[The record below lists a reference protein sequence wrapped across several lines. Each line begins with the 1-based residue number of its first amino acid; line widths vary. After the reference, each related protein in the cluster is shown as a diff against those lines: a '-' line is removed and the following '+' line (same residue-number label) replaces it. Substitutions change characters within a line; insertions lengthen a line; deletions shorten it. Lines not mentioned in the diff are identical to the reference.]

1 MTIMKKSLRYMAA
14 ALTMAAAIL
23 PTSAQELR
31 TSYFMETSNYRHQMN
46 PALLDSP
53 YFGMFFSNINIG
65 MTGNIGAKQFIFDTN
80 GLPGYTGNYRYTTF
94 MDPNVDAKTFLN
106 KLHDKNRFDLYLN
119 YNLFSVGF
127 KAWGGVNLLELN
139 LRSNTNLT
147 LPKGLFEFAKTAGE
161 KEHYEFGGL
170 GMRTQNYMEL
180 ALGHSRDINK
190 QWRVG
195 GKLKF
200 LIGAAYADFTADN
213 VTLDMTEDAWRIQSN
228 AQVKASLL
236 KSDVIHEDP
245 SKNSADGRPRVKEL
259 DNFGFSLP
267 GFGMAL
273 DLGVTYKPIENLT
286 LSAAITDLGF
296 ISWKNTHHASSQGDY
311 TFDGFD
317 NIYIGSDKDQ
327 TEDID
332 DQFDQIGDDLEEMFS
347 VYDDGTKTA
356 TQALAATLNVGAEY
370 KLPAYDKLKFGFLY
384 TSRIHGKY
392 SWHQGM
398 LNVGVRPVKWF
409 ECNVNGAVTSTGVTA
424 GGMLSLKAPHFN
436 FYIAAD
442 RFFSKMGKQGVPLNS
457 SNGNITFGMTF
468 PL

>member
-1 MTIMKKSLRYMAA
+1 MKKSLRYMAA

-53 YFGMFFSNINIG
+53 YVGLLFSNINIG

-213 VTLDMTEDAWRIQSN
+213 VTLDMTEDAWRIQSD

-273 DLGVTYKPIENLT
+273 DLGVTYKPIDNLT

-311 TFDGFD
+311 TFDGFN

-442 RFFSKMGKQGVPLNS
+442 RFVSKMGKQGVPLNS

>member
-1 MTIMKKSLRYMAA
+1 MKKSLRYMAA

-31 TSYFMETSNYRHQMN
+31 TSYFMETSNFRHQMN

-53 YFGMFFSNINIG
+53 YVGLLFSNINIG

-94 MDPNVDAKTFLN
+94 MDPNVDAATFLN

-228 AQVKASLL
+228 AQMKASLL

-311 TFDGFD
+311 TFDGFN

-442 RFFSKMGKQGVPLNS
+442 RFFSKLGKQGVPLNS

>member
-1 MTIMKKSLRYMAA
+1 MKKSLRYMAA

-53 YFGMFFSNINIG
+53 YFGMFFSNINVG

-119 YNLFSVGF
+119 YNIFSVGF

-213 VTLDMTEDAWRIQSN
+213 VMLDMTEDAWRIQSN

-311 TFDGFD
+311 TFDGFN

-370 KLPAYDKLKFGFLY
+370 KLPAYDKLRFGFLY

>member
-1 MTIMKKSLRYMAA
+1 MKKSLRYMAA

-53 YFGMFFSNINIG
+53 YVGLLFSNINIG

-94 MDPNVDAKTFLN
+94 MDPNVDAATFLN

-228 AQVKASLL
+228 AQMKASLL

-245 SKNSADGRPRVKEL
+245 SKNSADGRPRVKKL

-273 DLGVTYKPIENLT
+273 DLGVTYKPIDNLT

-311 TFDGFD
+311 TFDGFN

>member
-1 MTIMKKSLRYMAA
+1 MKKSLRYMAA

-53 YFGMFFSNINIG
+53 YFGMFFSNINLG
-65 MTGNIGAKQFIFDTN
+65 MTGNIGAKQFIFDPN
-80 GLPGYTGNYRYTTF
+80 GLSGYTGNYRYTTF

-228 AQVKASLL
+228 AQMKASLL

-311 TFDGFD
+311 TFDGFN

-442 RFFSKMGKQGVPLNS
+442 RFFSKLGKQGVPLNS

>member
-1 MTIMKKSLRYMAA
+1 MKKSLRYMAA

-53 YFGMFFSNINIG
+53 YVGLLFSNINIG

-228 AQVKASLL
+228 AQMKASLL

-311 TFDGFD
+311 TFDGFN

-457 SNGNITFGMTF
+457 SNGNITCGMTF

>member
-1 MTIMKKSLRYMAA
+1 MKKSLRYMAA

-53 YFGMFFSNINIG
+53 YVGLLFSNINIG

-228 AQVKASLL
+228 AQMKASLL

-311 TFDGFD
+311 TFDGFN

-442 RFFSKMGKQGVPLNS
+442 RFFSKVGKQGVPLS
-457 SNGNITFGMTF
+457 SANGNITFGMTF

>member
-1 MTIMKKSLRYMAA
+1 MKKSLRYMAA

-53 YFGMFFSNINIG
+53 YVGLLFSNINIG

-94 MDPNVDAKTFLN
+94 MDPNVDAATFLN
-106 KLHDKNRFDLYLN
+106 KLHNKNRFDLYLN

-311 TFDGFD
+311 TFDGFN

>member
-1 MTIMKKSLRYMAA
+1 MAA
-14 ALTMAAAIL
+14 ALTMVAAIL

-53 YFGMFFSNINIG
+53 YVGLLFSNINIG

-228 AQVKASLL
+228 AQMKASLL

-245 SKNSADGRPRVKEL
+245 SKNSADGRPRVKKL

-311 TFDGFD
+311 TFDGFN

>member
-1 MTIMKKSLRYMAA
+1 MKKSLRYMAA

-53 YFGMFFSNINIG
+53 YVGLLFSNINIG
-65 MTGNIGAKQFIFDTN
+65 MTGNIGAKQFICDTN

-228 AQVKASLL
+228 AQMKASLL

-245 SKNSADGRPRVKEL
+245 SKNSADGRPRVKKL

-311 TFDGFD
+311 TFDGFN

-409 ECNVNGAVTSTGVTA
+409 ECNVNGAITSTGVTA

-442 RFFSKMGKQGVPLNS
+442 RFVSKMGKQGVPLNS

>member
-1 MTIMKKSLRYMAA
+1 MKKSLRYMAA

-53 YFGMFFSNINIG
+53 YVGLLFSNINIG
-65 MTGNIGAKQFIFDTN
+65 MTGNIGAKQFIFDTK
-80 GLPGYTGNYRYTTF
+80 GLDGYTGNYRYTTF

-228 AQVKASLL
+228 AQMKASLL

-311 TFDGFD
+311 TFDGFN

-442 RFFSKMGKQGVPLNS
+442 RFVSKMGKQGVPLNS

>member
-1 MTIMKKSLRYMAA
+1 MAA

-94 MDPNVDAKTFLN
+94 MDPNVDAATFLN

-228 AQVKASLL
+228 AQMKASLL

-245 SKNSADGRPRVKEL
+245 SKNSADGRPRVKKL

-311 TFDGFD
+311 TFDGFN

>member
-1 MTIMKKSLRYMAA
+1 MKKSLRYMAA

-53 YFGMFFSNINIG
+53 YFGMLFSNINIG

-228 AQVKASLL
+228 AQMKASLL

>member
-1 MTIMKKSLRYMAA
+1 MKKSLRYMAA

-53 YFGMFFSNINIG
+53 YVGLLFSNINIG

-170 GMRTQNYMEL
+170 GMRTQNYMEI

-311 TFDGFD
+311 TFDGFN

-442 RFFSKMGKQGVPLNS
+442 RFVSKMGKQGVPLNS

>member
-53 YFGMFFSNINIG
+53 YVGLLFSNINIG

-311 TFDGFD
+311 TFDGFN

>member
-1 MTIMKKSLRYMAA
+1 MKKSLRYMAA

-31 TSYFMETSNYRHQMN
+31 TSYFMETSNFRHQMN
-46 PALLDSP
+46 PALLEDS
-53 YFGMFFSNINIG
+53 YFGLLFSNINVG

-94 MDPNVDAKTFLN
+94 MDPNVDAATFLN

-147 LPKGLFEFAKTAGE
+147 LPKELFEFAKTAGE

-213 VTLDMTEDAWRIQSN
+213 VTLDMTEDAWRIQSD

-236 KSDVIHEDP
+236 KSDVIHEGP

-296 ISWKNTHHASSQGDY
+296 ISWRNTHHASSQGDY
-311 TFDGFD
+311 TFDGFN
-317 NIYIGSDKDQ
+317 NIYIGGDKEH
-327 TEDID
+327 TEDIE

-356 TQALAATLNVGAEY
+356 TQALAATVNVGAEY

>member
-1 MTIMKKSLRYMAA
+1 MKKSLRYMAA

-31 TSYFMETSNYRHQMN
+31 TSYFMETSNFRHQMN

-147 LPKGLFEFAKTAGE
+147 LPKELFEFAKTAGE

-180 ALGHSRDINK
+180 ALGHSRDIND

-213 VTLDMTEDAWRIQSN
+213 VTLDMTEDAWRIQSD

-236 KSDVIHEDP
+236 KSDVIHEGP

-296 ISWKNTHHASSQGDY
+296 ISWRNTHHASSQGDY
-311 TFDGFD
+311 TFDGFN
-317 NIYIGSDKDQ
+317 NIYIGGDKEH
-327 TEDID
+327 TEDIE

>member
-1 MTIMKKSLRYMAA
+1 MKKSLRYMAA
-14 ALTMAAAIL
+14 ALTLAAATL

-65 MTGNIGAKQFIFDTN
+65 MTGNIGAKQFIFDTK
-80 GLPGYTGNYRYTTF
+80 GLAGYTGDYRYTTF

-170 GMRTQNYMEL
+170 GMRTQNYMEI

-200 LIGAAYADFTADN
+200 LLGAAYADFTADK
-213 VTLDMTEDAWRIQSN
+213 VTLDMTEDYWRVQSD
-228 AQVKASLL
+228 AQLKASLM
-236 KSDVIHEDP
+236 KCDVIHEDP
-245 SKNSADGRPRVKEL
+245 SKNSTDGRPRIKEL

-273 DLGVTYKPIENLT
+273 DLGATYKPIKDLT
-286 LSAAITDLGF
+286 LSLAITDLGF

-317 NIYIGSDKDQ
+317 NIYIGGDKEQ
-327 TEDID
+327 TEDIE
-332 DQFDQIGDDLEEMFS
+332 DQFDKIGDDLEKMFS
-347 VYDDGTKTA
+347 VYDDGMKKA
-356 TQALAATLNVGAEY
+356 TQALAATINVGAEY

-398 LNVGVRPVKWF
+398 LNVGVRPAKWF

-424 GGMLSLKAPHFN
+424 GGALSLKAPHFN
-436 FYIAAD
+436 FFIAAD

>member
-1 MTIMKKSLRYMAA
+1 MKKSLRYMAA

-53 YFGMFFSNINIG
+53 YVGLLFSNINIG

-286 LSAAITDLGF
+286 VSAAITDLGF

-311 TFDGFD
+311 TFDGFN
-317 NIYIGSDKDQ
+317 NIYIGSYKDQ

>member
-1 MTIMKKSLRYMAA
+1 MKKSLRYMAA

-53 YFGMFFSNINIG
+53 YVGLLFSNINVG

-273 DLGVTYKPIENLT
+273 DLGVTYKPIDNLT

-311 TFDGFD
+311 TFDGFN

>member
-1 MTIMKKSLRYMAA
+1 MKKSLRYMAA

-53 YFGMFFSNINIG
+53 YFGMLFSNINIG

-286 LSAAITDLGF
+286 VSAAITDLGF

-311 TFDGFD
+311 TFDGFN

>member
-1 MTIMKKSLRYMAA
+1 MKKSLRYMAA

-53 YFGMFFSNINIG
+53 YFGMFFSNINVG

-180 ALGHSRDINK
+180 ALGHSRDIND

-311 TFDGFD
+311 TFDGFN

-442 RFFSKMGKQGVPLNS
+442 RFFSKLGKQGVPLNS

>member
-1 MTIMKKSLRYMAA
+1 MKKSLRYMAA

-31 TSYFMETSNYRHQMN
+31 TSYFMETSNFRHQMN
-46 PALLDSP
+46 PALLEDS
-53 YFGMFFSNINIG
+53 YFGLLFSNINVG

-80 GLPGYTGNYRYTTF
+80 GLPGYMGNYRYTTF
-94 MDPNVDAKTFLN
+94 MDPNVDAATFLN

-127 KAWGGVNLLELN
+127 KAWGGVNLIELN

-147 LPKGLFEFAKTAGE
+147 LPKELFEFAKTAGE

-180 ALGHSRDINK
+180 ALGHSRDIND

-213 VTLDMTEDAWRIQSN
+213 VKLDMTEDAWRIQSD

-236 KSDVIHEDP
+236 KSDVIHEGP

-296 ISWKNTHHASSQGDY
+296 ISWRNTHHASSQGDY
-311 TFDGFD
+311 TFDGFN
-317 NIYIGSDKDQ
+317 NIYIGGDKEH
-327 TEDID
+327 TEDIE

-356 TQALAATLNVGAEY
+356 TQALAATVNVGAEY

-442 RFFSKMGKQGVPLNS
+442 RFFSKLGKQGVPLNS

>member
-1 MTIMKKSLRYMAA
+1 MKKSLRYMAA

-53 YFGMFFSNINIG
+53 YFGMFFSNINVG

-228 AQVKASLL
+228 AQMKASLL

-311 TFDGFD
+311 TFDGFN

-442 RFFSKMGKQGVPLNS
+442 RFFSKLGKQGVPLNS

>member
-1 MTIMKKSLRYMAA
+1 MKKSLRYMAA

-53 YFGMFFSNINIG
+53 YVGLLFSNINIG

-228 AQVKASLL
+228 AQMKASLL

-245 SKNSADGRPRVKEL
+245 SKNSADGRPRFKEL

-311 TFDGFD
+311 TFDGFN

-442 RFFSKMGKQGVPLNS
+442 RFVSKMGKQGVPLNS

>member
-1 MTIMKKSLRYMAA
+1 MKKSLRYMAA

-286 LSAAITDLGF
+286 VSAAITDLGF

-311 TFDGFD
+311 TFDGFN

-356 TQALAATLNVGAEY
+356 TQVLAATLNVGAEY

>member
-1 MTIMKKSLRYMAA
+1 MKKSLRYMAA

-228 AQVKASLL
+228 AQMKASLL

-286 LSAAITDLGF
+286 VSAAITDLGF

-311 TFDGFD
+311 TFDGFN

>member
-1 MTIMKKSLRYMAA
+1 MKKSLRYMAA

-53 YFGMFFSNINIG
+53 YVGLLFSNINIG

-236 KSDVIHEDP
+236 KSDVIHEDL
-245 SKNSADGRPRVKEL
+245 SKNSADGRPRVKKL

-311 TFDGFD
+311 TFDGFN

>member
-1 MTIMKKSLRYMAA
+1 MKKSLRYMAA

-31 TSYFMETSNYRHQMN
+31 TSYFMETSNFRHQMN

-65 MTGNIGAKQFIFDTN
+65 MTGNIGAKQFIFETN
-80 GLPGYTGNYRYTTF
+80 GLSGYTGNYRYTTF

-180 ALGHSRDINK
+180 ALGHSRDIND

-200 LIGAAYADFTADN
+200 LVGAAYADFTADN
-213 VTLDMTEDAWRIQSN
+213 VMLDMTEDAWRIQSN

-236 KSDVIHEDP
+236 KSDVIHEGP
-245 SKNSADGRPRVKEL
+245 SKNSTDGRPRVKEL

-317 NIYIGSDKDQ
+317 NIYIGGDKNQ
-327 TEDID
+327 TEDIE

-347 VYDDGTKTA
+347 VYDDGTKKA
-356 TQALAATLNVGAEY
+356 TQALAATVNVGAEY
-370 KLPAYDKLKFGFLY
+370 KLPAYDKLRFGFLY
-384 TSRIHGKY
+384 TSRIHGQY

-442 RFFSKMGKQGVPLNS
+442 RFFSKLGKQGVPLNS

>member
-1 MTIMKKSLRYMAA
+1 MKKSLRYMAA
-14 ALTMAAAIL
+14 ALTMVAAIL

-311 TFDGFD
+311 TFDGFN

-442 RFFSKMGKQGVPLNS
+442 RFFSKLGKQGVPLNS

>member
-1 MTIMKKSLRYMAA
+1 MAA
-14 ALTMAAAIL
+14 ALTMVAAIL

-53 YFGMFFSNINIG
+53 YFGMFFSNINVG

-228 AQVKASLL
+228 AQMKASLL

-245 SKNSADGRPRVKEL
+245 SKNSADGRPRVKKL

-311 TFDGFD
+311 TFDGFN

>member
-1 MTIMKKSLRYMAA
+1 MKKSLRYMAA

-53 YFGMFFSNINIG
+53 YVGLLFSNINIG

-286 LSAAITDLGF
+286 VSAAITDLGF

-311 TFDGFD
+311 TFDGFN

-442 RFFSKMGKQGVPLNS
+442 RFFSKLGKQGVPLNS

>member
-1 MTIMKKSLRYMAA
+1 MKKSLRYMAA
-14 ALTMAAAIL
+14 ALTMVAAIL

-53 YFGMFFSNINIG
+53 YVGLLFSNINIG

-311 TFDGFD
+311 TFDGFN

>member
-1 MTIMKKSLRYMAA
+1 MKKSLRYMAA

-53 YFGMFFSNINIG
+53 YVGLLFSNINIG

-180 ALGHSRDINK
+180 ALGHSRDIND

-311 TFDGFD
+311 TFDGFN

>member
-1 MTIMKKSLRYMAA
+1 MKKSLRYMAA

-53 YFGMFFSNINIG
+53 YVGLLFSNINIG

-228 AQVKASLL
+228 AQMKASLL

-286 LSAAITDLGF
+286 VSAAITDLGF

-311 TFDGFD
+311 TFDGFN

-356 TQALAATLNVGAEY
+356 TQVLAATLNVGAEY

-442 RFFSKMGKQGVPLNS
+442 RFFSKLGKQGVPLNS

>member
-1 MTIMKKSLRYMAA
+1 MAA
-14 ALTMAAAIL
+14 ALTMVAAIL

-53 YFGMFFSNINIG
+53 YFGMFFSNINVG

-311 TFDGFD
+311 TFDGFN

>member
-1 MTIMKKSLRYMAA
+1 MAA
-14 ALTMAAAIL
+14 ALTMVAAIL

-53 YFGMFFSNINIG
+53 YFGMFFSNINVG

-228 AQVKASLL
+228 AQMKASLL

-311 TFDGFD
+311 TFDGFN

>member
-1 MTIMKKSLRYMAA
+1 MKKSLRYMAA

-31 TSYFMETSNYRHQMN
+31 TSYFMETSNFRHQMN

-170 GMRTQNYMEL
+170 GMRTQNYMEI

-245 SKNSADGRPRVKEL
+245 SKNSADGRPRVKKL

-311 TFDGFD
+311 TFDGFN

-442 RFFSKMGKQGVPLNS
+442 RFFSKLGKQGVPLNS

>member
-1 MTIMKKSLRYMAA
+1 MKKSLRYMAA

-53 YFGMFFSNINIG
+53 YVGLLFSNINIG

-94 MDPNVDAKTFLN
+94 MDPNVDAATFLN

-200 LIGAAYADFTADN
+200 LIGAAYADFTADK
-213 VTLDMTEDAWRIQSN
+213 VTLDMTEDAWRIQSD

-236 KSDVIHEDP
+236 KSDVIHEGP

-286 LSAAITDLGF
+286 VSAAITDLGF
-296 ISWKNTHHASSQGDY
+296 ISWRNTHHASSQGDY

-317 NIYIGSDKDQ
+317 DIYIGGDKEH
-327 TEDID
+327 TEDIE

-347 VYDDGTKTA
+347 IYDDGTKTA

-457 SNGNITFGMTF
+457 ANGNITFGMTF